1 MVDQDY
7 VTALVDYGSM
17 SSNNLQALQT
27 DFAALYPLIS
37 AGRGREISS
46 MTLPGQTI
54 SWSHSMTVQEQFTA
68 LSMAIKTLTGKPTV
82 FRRTTARCFS

>member
-7 VTALVDYGSM
+7 VTALVDYGALSQD
-17 SSNNLQALQT
+17 NLAELQDDRLALR
-27 DFAALYPLIS
+27 ALIR
-37 AGRGREISS
+37 ANRGKEVSS